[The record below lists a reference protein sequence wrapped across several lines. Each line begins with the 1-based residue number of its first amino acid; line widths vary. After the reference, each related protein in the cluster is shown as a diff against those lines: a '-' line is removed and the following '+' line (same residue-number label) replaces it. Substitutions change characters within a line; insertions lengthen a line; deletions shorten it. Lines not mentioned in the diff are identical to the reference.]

1 MQNRRSSEQ
10 GEEDSSH
17 LLQRAECILREDG
30 RHVLLDKDRAGVW
43 IFSLSQAQDQGIAQ
57 NLGLDGL
64 ESKRSVSRE

>member
-1 MQNRRSSEQ
+1 M
-10 GEEDSSH
+10 
-17 LLQRAECILREDG
+17 LQRAECILREDG